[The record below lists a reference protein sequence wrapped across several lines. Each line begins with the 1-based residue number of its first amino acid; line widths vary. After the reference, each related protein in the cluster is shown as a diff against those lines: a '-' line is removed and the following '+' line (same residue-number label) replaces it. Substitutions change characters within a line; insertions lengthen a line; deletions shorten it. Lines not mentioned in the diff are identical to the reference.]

1 MKANETGFVVA
12 GAFDDERAARNAA
25 SMLRAAGVR
34 DEDVEVVSAALAA
47 GAVGGRGEVRFVA
60 RLVWVVVWWSIL
72 GGAVGALLGAG
83 IVWAG
88 VGGGGTLAIVLQIIG
103 WMIFGHLIAGMW
115 AGYALLAD
123 RSKREFTPAGADGG
137 QLSMVHVRC
146 RDRVQIERARDVL
159 RSSGAAGVDVVAGAT
174 ASRAT

>member
-1 MKANETGFVVA
+1 VKANETEFVVA
-12 GAFDDERAARNAA
+12 GEFDDERAAGDAA

-34 DEDVEVVSAALAA
+34 DEDVEVVSAALPAT
-47 GAVGGRGEVRFVA
+47 AVGGRGEVRFVA

-72 GGAVGALLGAG
+72 GGVVGALLGAG

-88 VGGGGTLAIVLQIIG
+88 FGGGGTLAIVLQIVG

-123 RSKREFTPAGADGG
+123 RSKREFTPEGADGG
-137 QLSMVHVRC
+137 QPSIVHVRC
-146 RDRVQIERARDVL
+146 RDRAQIEGARDAL
-159 RSSGAAGVDVVAGAT
+159 TSAGAAGVDVVAGAT
-174 ASRAT
+174 TSHAI

>member
-1 MKANETGFVVA
+1 MKANETEFVVA
-12 GAFDDERAARNAA
+12 GEFDDERAAGDAA

-88 VGGGGTLAIVLQIIG
+88 VGGGKAEDAFSGGVPHADHAIAIGEDQCVRRVLDEERNVCWCSVGAQG
-103 WMIFGHLIAGMW
+103 K
-115 AGYALLAD
+115 
-123 RSKREFTPAGADGG
+123 RSFRRLE
-137 QLSMVHVRC
+137 RC
-146 RDRVQIERARDVL
+146 
-159 RSSGAAGVDVVAGAT
+159 AASPT
-174 ASRAT
+174 